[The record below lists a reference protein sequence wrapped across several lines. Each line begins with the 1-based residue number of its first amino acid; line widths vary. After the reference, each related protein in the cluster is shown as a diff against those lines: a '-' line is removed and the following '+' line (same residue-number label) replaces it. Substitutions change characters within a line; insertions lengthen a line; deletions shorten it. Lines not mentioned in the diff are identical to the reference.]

1 MLALRHWLSL
11 DKEKKGGG
19 REREREKETDFEI
32 PQRLDGE
39 KKKNHL
45 NTAQEAYKSQHAHGR
60 KKHHGPTASLCITMF

>member
-39 KKKNHL
+39 GEKKIILIRHKRL
-45 NTAQEAYKSQHAHGR
+45 TSLSMRTGERSIM
-60 KKHHGPTASLCITMF
+60 GPQPLCA